1 MDSGNECIL
10 SKLMGD
16 VKLSVVV
23 DTLEG
28 KEAIQRSLNRLER
41 WACTKLMKFSKAMVL
56 QTWLQ
61 AE

>member
-1 MDSGNECIL
+1 MGSGIECIL

-16 VKLSVVV
+16 VKLSAVV

-28 KEAIQRSLNRLER
+28 KEAIQRSLDRLER
-41 WACTKLMKFSKAMVL
+41 WACVDLMKFSKAKVL
-56 QTWLQ
+56 QTWIQ